1 MRKAAFSSKSTSRKG
16 DNGQMIHRE
25 YVEIPPDKTLMP
37 KLGLGGYSIPQA
49 IAELIDNAI
58 DAQMEGARLH
68 VDVSFDS
75 SKVVVMDDGAGMNA
89 AGLRDAMRLAFS
101 QKEGKLGEFGL
112 GLKTACTSLG
122 RQFEVRTSTTGD
134 RWAYTIR
141 YDEAAW
147 LGGRSDEWK
156 LPLEREDKKDP
167 LGHGTQVTIRQLKVK
182 TAGLVTRLR
191 RDLSQRFAP
200 YIAAGEVEVKVNSKK
215 CAPMRPELMEGT
227 RKQFEVVVDGN
238 RIHGWYGL
246 LKHGSQRGLYG
257 FHTYRR
263 GRMITAFDK
272 IGIPEH
278 PTMARIIGEIHFD
291 HVPVTHNKREFIRES
306 EEYQSA
312 AAALE
317 EEFKELVKMAREA
330 AGPDRVTPNVR
341 EKLDTWKDCIQEALK
356 EPELQGYSLPAGG
369 SFERV
374 NPREVPDS
382 VPQVVEV
389 ELRSPAANEAS
400 EIPELKN
407 ERERLPKETHPQ
419 RRNTIRIKGRQFEYM
434 HEFRPLGLQAAW
446 KAYSI
451 NDERR
456 LIEIFTN
463 TDFPAYYTTRDVAF
477 YAVLHIS
484 ESIAEIMVS
493 RSGEPKEK
501 ANEVRE
507 VILRHASRIKNQV
520 EDEE

>member
-1 MRKAAFSSKSTSRKG
+1 
-16 DNGQMIHRE
+16 MIHRE
-25 YVEIPPDKTLMP
+25 YVEIPPDKTLLP

-58 DAQMEGARLH
+58 DAQVGGSRLD
-68 VDVSFDS
+68 VDVSFDA
-75 SKVVVMDDGAGMNA
+75 SKVVVTDNGAGMNDT
-89 AGLRDAMRLAFS
+89 GIRNAMRLAFS

-122 RQFEVRTSTTGD
+122 RQFEVRSSTAGD
-134 RWAYTIR
+134 KWAYTIR
-141 YDEAAW
+141 YDEAEW

-156 LPLEREDKKDP
+156 LPLEREDKRDP
-167 LGHGTQVTIRQLKVK
+167 RGHGTQVTIRRLKVK

-200 YIAAGEVEVKVNSKK
+200 YIASGEIEIKVNSKK
-215 CAPMRPELMEGT
+215 CAPIRPDLMEGT
-227 RKQFEVVVDGN
+227 RKEFELFVDEN
-238 RIHGWYGL
+238 RIHGWYAL

-263 GRMITAFDK
+263 GRMITTFDK

-278 PTMARIIGEIHFD
+278 PTMARITGEIHLD
-291 HVPVTHNKREFIRES
+291 HIPVTHNKREFIRES
-306 EEYQSA
+306 EEYHSA

-317 EEFKELVKMAREA
+317 DEFRELVKMARDA
-330 AGPDRVTPNVR
+330 ACPDRVTPNVR

-356 EPELQGYSLPAGG
+356 EPELFGYSLPVGG

-374 NPREVPDS
+374 NSQEVQDS
-382 VPQVVEV
+382 TPQIVEV
-389 ELRSPAANEAS
+389 ELRSHPMNETAQV
-400 EIPELKN
+400 PDLKE
-407 ERERLPKETHPQ
+407 ERERIPRVTHPQ
-419 RRNTIRIKGRQFEYM
+419 RRNTVRIKGRQFEYV
-434 HEFRPLGLQAAW
+434 HEFRTLGLQAPW
-446 KAYSI
+446 KAHSI

-456 LIEIFTN
+456 LIEIYTN
-463 TDFPAYYTTRDVAF
+463 TDFPAYYTTRDVPF
-477 YAVLHIS
+477 YAVIHIA

-493 RSGEPKEK
+493 RNGEPKEK

-507 VILRHASRIKNQV
+507 AILRHASRIRNQI
-520 EDEE
+520 EDQE